1 MPPRSLSFSPGVSG
15 SRTFARPAPLQRT
28 FRERALHLYQSK
40 LPAALSVLQRFS
52 TMQRRILAAVFA
64 ALLLGSIAIERAA
77 SQSEPKASQN
87 EMKKQ
92 FAERASQSS
101 APTEQHK
108 LLAMFV
114 GDFDQQ
120 TEVRMGPGEPMR
132 FHSIAKGEWI
142 MGGRFVKIDSH
153 SASDEELKGDR
164 ITVYGYDLQ
173 FKKFTLWTI
182 DSMSSTASVGEGDY
196 DAKTKTFTF
205 EGEREGQGATKAKF
219 RWTLKLENGGTIAQ
233 EIAMKMP
240 GGESFTPVVT
250 VKHVPKKK

>member
-1 MPPRSLSFSPGVSG
+1 MKRRHTIHFLFAILLIGGFSIERSFSQSG
-15 SRTFARPAPLQRT
+15 AKS
-28 FRERALHLYQSK
+28 
-40 LPAALSVLQRFS
+40 
-52 TMQRRILAAVFA
+52 
-64 ALLLGSIAIERAA
+64 
-77 SQSEPKASQN
+77 SQS

-92 FAERASQSS
+92 FAAAASQAS
-101 APTEQHK
+101 APTDEHK

-132 FHSIAKGEWI
+132 FHSVAQGEWI
-142 MGGRFVKIDSH
+142 MGGRFVKIDSR
-153 SASDEELKGDR
+153 SAPDEELKGDR
-164 ITVYGYDLQ
+164 ITVYGYDPQ
-173 FKKFTLWTI
+173 AKKFTLWTI

-205 EGEREGQGATKAKF
+205 DGEREGQGATKAKF
-219 RWTLKLENGGTIAQ
+219 RWTLKLEDGGTVAQ

-240 GGESFTPVVT
+240 GGESFTPVVN